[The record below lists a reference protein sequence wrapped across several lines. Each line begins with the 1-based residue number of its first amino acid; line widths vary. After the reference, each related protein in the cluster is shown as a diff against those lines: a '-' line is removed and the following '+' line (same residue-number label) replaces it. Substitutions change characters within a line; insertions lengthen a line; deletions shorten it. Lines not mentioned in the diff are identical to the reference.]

1 MDEFRCRIFEL
12 ARSRGWTETEATF
25 FVFNYTIIELSSR
38 IFLWKRS
45 IIVNFLF
52 SINTIFSRAHF
63 WLGKGLKWKYKLYN
77 FRSSIV
83 KARRD
88 LLFLDKNNHFLCKN
102 KKKQFRAMIAWTKFG
117 KWKKEAVQWMGGGRL
132 VVRAP
137 FPRATLFT
145 GAREEKKNEK
155 RNGEE
160 WTGQALDVEL

>member
-1 MDEFRCRIFEL
+1 MDGNW
-12 ARSRGWTETEATF
+12 SPF

-38 IFLWKRS
+38 IFLWKRG

-63 WLGKGLKWKYKLYN
+63 WLAKGLKWKYKLYN

-117 KWKKEAVQWMGGGRL
+117 KWKKEAVQWMGGGKISCSRSISS
-132 VVRAP
+132 RNT
-137 FPRATLFT
+137 FHR
-145 GAREEKKNEK
+145 REGRKKERK
-155 RNGEE
+155 EE
-160 WTGQALDVEL
+160 WRGMDRASPRCRTVNIFTLTWSHDFY